1 VLYEKMTRTTR
12 RRGWPRAPNQT
23 PEEFAGVIGHAGLRA
38 AVEKFTTHYERA
50 RYADSASDAALLP
63 ELLRQVEAATRQ
75 SR

>member
-1 VLYEKMTRTTR
+1 MSKPIYTLAGLNSYSR
-12 RRGWPRAPNQT
+12 
-23 PEEFAGVIGHAGLRA
+23 EEFVRVIGSVELRT

-75 SR
+75 AR